1 MKKKKEVENEMKCS
15 PMKYKTIDLLKM
27 IKEGFSDFCNTSDN
41 TKKLEY
47 LGDVV
52 FGVFIYNLLRYDNSN
67 YKKLFDSKD
76 KENEGGE

>member
-1 MKKKKEVENEMKCS
+1 MKKNKEVVNEMKCS

-52 FGVFIYNLLRYDNSN
+52 FGVFVYNLLRYDYHN
-67 YKKLFDSKD
+67 YRRLFID
-76 KENEGGE
+76 KEETQKEGK